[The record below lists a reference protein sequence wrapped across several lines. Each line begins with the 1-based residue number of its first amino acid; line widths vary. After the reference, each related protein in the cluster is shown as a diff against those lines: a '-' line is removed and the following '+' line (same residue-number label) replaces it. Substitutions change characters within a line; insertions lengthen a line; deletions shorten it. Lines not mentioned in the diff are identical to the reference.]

1 MKCIPLDESHNYIK
15 LTPDNLDKAHAFTLI
30 PLEDGWEEIQY
41 LALESDSNEEEG
53 I

>member
-15 LTPDNLDKAHAFTLI
+15 LTPDNALKADAFTLI

-41 LALESDSNEEEG
+41 LASQPDIIEEEG

>member
-1 MKCIPLDESHNYIK
+1 MKCVPIDEAYQYIK
-15 LTPDNLDKAHAFTLI
+15 LTPDNALKADAFTLI

-41 LALESDSNEEEG
+41 LASHPDINEEEG